1 MLVADLEVLAG
12 RLYNV
17 MRSRKAELLALHLST
32 CRDVVDNLRHDLYRY
47 MCTADSLRS
56 KMGLTS
62 LSRLNFSQRVVVKGP
77 VNSAQESVA
86 LPSLPPNVYSDW
98 DNAELPAVRLLN
110 AVMGASSSSVA
121 VGVPDV
127 VADGAPSRAFV
138 AALGVGGMGK
148 TLSCLQVAHRAME
161 LPAGI
166 LCFREGVYWVQLSR
180 GTTEARFLE
189 LLCNLAT
196 TLSHL
201 LVVAPNLK
209 AAVTRLRVALE
220 GKSCLVV
227 FDDVRDYQ
235 IAALILES
243 FSFTTT
249 SSLLLSTRNRLIASQ
264 GRMTTAIEI
273 GVLVASVA
281 AAKPTMSSVLADKS
295 ACAYAALMKA
305 RLAIIEEPKTMT
317 QTTIIATVTANVVDL
332 RTLILAHFILK
343 VATALSD
350 SILLLREELD
360 AKERKRKQ
368 LAVANSV
375 VKVVVSLAPIVGGV
389 IGSSVE
395 AAANILSGIDP
406 ASFSSG
412 ANMMSFVQDFDKVKA
427 VDTILAQIP
436 EVLSDEQRAALD
448 GGLSLENVRQE
459 FAMAANFGL
468 QRPQSSEVDEDGAPQ
483 SLLRTCAAQSSSSGE
498 AKCAFNDVIDSED
511 LR

>member
-1 MLVADLEVLAG
+1 MF
-12 RLYNV
+12 
-17 MRSRKAELLALHLST
+17 SRYGAALWQFSQEQGETAIFVFQDAVEAKTLSLTNACNMVHLLHSHL
-32 CRDVVDNLRHDLYRY
+32 D
-47 MCTADSLRS
+47 MCTIRSELDSLRATLDEVCVRVS
-56 KMGLTS
+56 KG
-62 LSRLNFSQRVVVKGP
+62 
-77 VNSAQESVA
+77 E
-86 LPSLPPNVYSDW
+86 
-98 DNAELPAVRLLN
+98 
-110 AVMGASSSSVA
+110 ASTA
-121 VGVPDV
+121 Y
-127 VADGAPSRAFV
+127 
-138 AALGVGGMGK
+138 L
-148 TLSCLQVAHRAME
+148 
-161 LPAGI
+161 
-166 LCFREGVYWVQLSR
+166 FRCGQ
-180 GTTEARFLE
+180 
-189 LLCNLAT
+189 
-196 TLSHL
+196 
-201 LVVAPNLK
+201 
-209 AAVTRLRVALE
+209 
-220 GKSCLVV
+220 
-227 FDDVRDYQ
+227 
-235 IAALILES
+235 
-243 FSFTTT
+243 
-249 SSLLLSTRNRLIASQ
+249 
-264 GRMTTAIEI
+264 
-273 GVLVASVA
+273 
-281 AAKPTMSSVLADKS
+281 
-295 ACAYAALMKA
+295 
-305 RLAIIEEPKTMT
+305 
-317 QTTIIATVTANVVDL
+317 
-332 RTLILAHFILK
+332 
-343 VATALSD
+343 ALSD

>member
-1 MLVADLEVLAG
+1 MGTMFQVLGMDADTGRACWVVLGGDMSSTGTLAVLASVDG
-12 RLYNV
+12 RVRVWDVERGSLVRVLSETDYCV
-17 MRSRKAELLALHLST
+17 TCLALVGGDRT
-32 CRDVVDNLRHDLYRY
+32 GRG
-47 MCTADSLRS
+47 A
-56 KMGLTS
+56 
-62 LSRLNFSQRVVVKGP
+62 RVVSG
-77 VNSAQESVA
+77 SVDGTVR
-86 LPSLPPNVYSDW
+86 VYS
-98 DNAELPAVRLLN
+98 V
-110 AVMGASSSSVA
+110 
-121 VGVPDV
+121 
-127 VADGAPSRAFV
+127 DGKEPPRV
-138 AALGVGGMGK
+138 LGR
-148 TLSCLQVAHRAME
+148 Q
-161 LPAGI
+161 
-166 LCFREGVYWVQLSR
+166 
-180 GTTEARFLE
+180 
-189 LLCNLAT
+189 ND
-196 TLSHL
+196 
-201 LVVAPNLK
+201 
-209 AAVTRLRVALE
+209 AVT
-220 GKSCLVV
+220 CLVV
-227 FDDVRDYQ
+227 MGSDRRGSSTRVVSGSVDGKVKVWDMDNGSATKTLEGHDDCAACLAVVVRD
-235 IAALILES
+235 ES
-243 FSFTTT
+243 PS
-249 SSLLLSTRNRLIASQ
+249 
-264 GRMTTAIEI
+264 
-273 GVLVASVA
+273 VASVA

-343 VATALSD
+343 VATLDSLRATLDEVCVRVSKGEASTAYLFRCGQALSD